1 MKKIR
6 VLEMI
11 DRPFLGGGQI
21 VLLSLA
27 RHLDRE
33 RFEVAV
39 CAAAGGPLEDEVR
52 RLGFVFHPAA
62 FSKKPSLG
70 LLRGLECLLVEN
82 RIGLLHTH
90 GGVAGLFGR
99 WAAHRAG
106 TPAVIH
112 TLHGI
117 HYLHYRNRLIKNV
130 YIRLERRCSKF
141 TDAVICVSEADRTQA
156 LRHRLADESRIRLI
170 RNGIET
176 TPPRSGPAW
185 DRRLL
190 ELQRKLNLDRPIVGA
205 VARLHRQKGV
215 SYLFRAAE
223 TILLAHPEAKIVV
236 VGGGPLETEF
246 RAMTAK
252 EGFGRS
258 VAFLGERA
266 DASEILALFDVFVL
280 PSLWEGLPLAL
291 VEAAAAGKPIVAT
304 DIDGVREVVR
314 NGETGLL
321 VPPRDSAA
329 LAAAVL
335 RLLDDP
341 DLARR
346 LAGRARAEVP
356 PLYTVERMVSETA
369 SLYLEIAA
377 RKGIVI

>member
-258 VAFLGERA
+258 VAFLGERT

-341 DLARR
+341 DLAGR

>member
-341 DLARR
+341 DLAGR

>member
-62 FSKKPSLG
+62 FRKKPSLG

-341 DLARR
+341 DLAGR

>member
-70 LLRGLECLLVEN
+70 LLRGLECLLIEN

>member
-70 LLRGLECLLVEN
+70 LLRGLECLLIEN

-156 LRHRLADESRIRLI
+156 LRHRLADESRIRFI

-341 DLARR
+341 DLAGR